1 VRTTDGSKYSGDE
14 GFRFRLAPVTKGAPM
29 PTSNTIAVKAG
40 KRVGFGNI
48 TFYEA
53 GEYLYSI
60 TEAEIYNSLMEYLK
74 DSLLPLRDKVR
85 SEAMAELCSQ
95 IDTLANSEYYKTVN
109 EKLSELAVK
118 VTPPR
123 GCVLDIGCGEGYYT
137 EFIQRAIEKRDG
149 SAQIYAFD
157 ISKDATALAAR
168 RVPSVGF
175 AVASAYDMPIADGT
189 VDTAVNMF
197 SPLATGEIYR
207 SLNANGHFIMAIP
220 GVEHL
225 FGLKSKLYSEPYKNT
240 VNDPEIEGF
249 ELVTSE
255 SITYEIKLESNEDIR
270 NLFGMTPYAYRT
282 GKEGRELIEK
292 LEKLETTVD
301 FIIFAYKKVQ

>member
-1 VRTTDGSKYSGDE
+1 MLFVCPKCKEKLNISGGALKCQNGHSYDRSRKGYYNLLLSNKSGTHGDNRLMVDSRRAFLDK
-14 GFRFRLAPVTKGAPM
+14 GFYAPLA
-29 PTSNTIAVKAG
+29 
-40 KRVGFGNI
+40 
-48 TFYEA
+48 
-53 GEYLYSI
+53 
-60 TEAEIYNSLMEYLK
+60 
-74 DSLLPLRDKVR
+74 
-85 SEAMAELCSQ
+85 
-95 IDTLANSEYYKTVN
+95 